1 MYWTEGGLR
10 GQSNRSFLYHVC
22 CCCRPKVYANYLRF
36 FLTLQHILFTVL
48 LFSYVSHMW
57 NSPKRFNSGEESL
70 RANGTALLNH
80 VNFETRGHSP
90 DRGPTQLGL

>member
-1 MYWTEGGLR
+1 MVSRIEAFYIMSAAAADL
-10 GQSNRSFLYHVC
+10 
-22 CCCRPKVYANYLRF
+22 KVYANYLRF
-36 FLTLQHILFTVL
+36 FLTLQHILFTVLL

-80 VNFETRGHSP
+80 VNFESRDSLDFQWGSP
-90 DRGPTQLGL
+90 D